1 MCGSLLNSSF
11 EGKMCAYMTILEL
24 LPLRDIMES
33 QKQKL
38 FFLQN
43 SVYSSV
49 KLEYSY
55 LYNDIIIP
63 NFSRVNTGIHHC
75 NRITEQEKLYNN
87 SH

>member
-1 MCGSLLNSSF
+1 MCLHDHIR
-11 EGKMCAYMTILEL
+11 TIV
-24 LPLRDIMES
+24 S
-33 QKQKL
+33 QGYHGEPKTET

-55 LYNDIIIP
+55 LYDDIIIP